1 MSRLPGVAGPR
12 DLPVGAEAADRYNAG
27 MAIDLSPEE
36 HELLLDL
43 LRTDLANLKAEIY
56 RTEAAGFKEQLKA
69 REAILVRLIGRL
81 ETGT

>member
-1 MSRLPGVAGPR
+1 MP
-12 DLPVGAEAADRYNAG
+12 DRYNAA

-56 RTEAAGFKEQLKA
+56 RTEAAGFKEELKA